1 MAKQVI
7 RLTESDLH
15 NIIRESVERIL
26 SEGSSIEYKDEYRN
40 LTPEQLS
47 DLKDKMAAE
56 LKTPQGKT
64 NMDLKMRYQAV
75 RELLGA
81 TQIVNPDAYWSQQK
95 NKELGK
101 YTHDEWLR
109 CDPRKRKDVK
119 KKPKASEITKGREQI
134 AKDAFEREKD
144 LRRKEQGSMG
154 AVAGD

>member
-1 MAKQVI
+1 MAKQII

-15 NIIRESVERIL
+15 NIIRESVKRVLREQDETPLYTQDDLEAAANKVRAL
-26 SEGSSIEYKDEYRN
+26 KKGGDKKAWLEAAQEYQKIKEY
-40 LTPEQLS
+40 L
-47 DLKDKMAAE
+47 
-56 LKTPQGKT
+56 GKA
-64 NMDLKMRYQAV
+64 NVINQ
-75 RELLGA
+75 
-81 TQIVNPDAYWSQQK
+81 PDANWSREK
-95 NKELGK
+95 NDELGK

>member
-1 MAKQVI
+1 MAKQII

-15 NIIRESVERIL
+15 NIIRESVRRVL
-26 SEGSSIEYKDEYRN
+26 REGSSVEYKDEYRN

-75 RELLGA
+75 KELLG
-81 TQIVNPDAYWSQQK
+81 TSIVANPDPWWSERK
-95 NKELGK
+95 NDELGI
-101 YTHDEWLR
+101 YTHDQWKR

-119 KKPKASEITKGREQI
+119 KKPKESEITKGREEI